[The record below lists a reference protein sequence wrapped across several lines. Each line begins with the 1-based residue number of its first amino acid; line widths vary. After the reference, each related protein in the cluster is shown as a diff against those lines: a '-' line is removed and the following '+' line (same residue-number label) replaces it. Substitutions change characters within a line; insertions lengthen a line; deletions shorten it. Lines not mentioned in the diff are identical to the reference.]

1 MSETII
7 EYRCKLINKIL
18 FAESRYQVQKYI
30 DTAVKGLKENKVHD
44 YTIKSFIEKALDNLN
59 EFNPFDCNARQW
71 ANVQMGK
78 IFLNRI
84 KSPHYNSII

>member
-7 EYRCKLINKIL
+7 EYCCKLINKIL
-18 FAESRYQVQKYI
+18 FAESQYQVQIYI
-30 DTAVKGLKENKVHD
+30 DAAVKGLKENKEHE
-44 YTIKSFIEKALDNLN
+44 YTLKTFIEKALDNLN
-59 EFNPFDCNARQW
+59 EFNPFDCDTRQW

-84 KSPHYNSII
+84 KIKQKAII